1 MSMEIVPEAGRM
13 GEIYGQLFENAEAG
27 IERDIYWSITCACVP
42 IQYGGEEWPTSITCE
57 WLAWSL
63 SDWTGLN
70 GASYESVKRPDL
82 VECSFY
88 LSEHHPVAL
97 QALTLR
103 AISATD
109 PFAVSVRGE
118 VNIEG
123 FDELARTY
131 AFAAEYEVQFQGLV
145 VVPANLYPEP
155 RSGQEATATL
165 APFIKLANFQE
176 PEWDR
181 FRYVFPLRSQEK

>member
-1 MSMEIVPEAGRM
+1 MSVEIVPEPGRI
-13 GEIYGQLFENAEAG
+13 GEIYGHLFENAEAG
-27 IERDIYWSITCACVP
+27 IERNIYWSITCPCAP

-63 SDWTGLN
+63 SDWTGLS
-70 GASYESVKRPDL
+70 GASYESAKRTDL

-88 LSEHHPVAL
+88 FSEHHSVAL

-103 AISATD
+103 AIPATHR
-109 PFAVSVRGE
+109 FAVAVMGE

-123 FDELARTY
+123 FDELDRTY
-131 AFAAEYEVQFQGLV
+131 AFAAECEVQFQGLL
-145 VVPANLYPEP
+145 VVPANLYPKP
-155 RSGQEATATL
+155 SSGQEAGSTL
-165 APFIKLANFQE
+165 APFIKLADFQE
-176 PEWDR
+176 PEWDG

>member
-1 MSMEIVPEAGRM
+1 MSMEILPEAGRI
-13 GEIYGQLFENAEAG
+13 GDIYGHLFQNAEAG
-27 IERDIYWSITCACVP
+27 IQRDIYWSITCPCAP
-42 IQYGGEEWPTSITCE
+42 IPYAEEEWPTSITCE
-57 WLAWSL
+57 WLVWSL

-103 AISATD
+103 AIPATD
-109 PFAVSVRGE
+109 RFTVSVRGE
-118 VNIEG
+118 VDIEG
-123 FDELARTY
+123 FDELDRKY
-131 AFAAEYEVQFQGLV
+131 AFAVEYEVEFRGLV
-145 VVPANLYPEP
+145 VVPDNLYPKP
-155 RSGQEATATL
+155 SSGQEAAAAL
-165 APFIKLANFQE
+165 APFIKLADFQD

-181 FRYVFPLRSQEK
+181 FRYVFPLLSQET